1 MKKNRRGFT
10 LLELMVVLSLM
21 GVVST
26 IGITGFFRMTDYW
39 NTLQENLRLN
49 KNAAIAFDA
58 ISGDMENM
66 LSGTVVGVGLQ
77 GVHSDTED
85 SIHFWRITFEDD
97 SIAFPVQLLNPLTNE
112 YEQLILTYA
121 VQRGNQEP
129 CLIRKSAPLS
139 QPDTIQNTTIIAED
153 VTGMRIQYFD
163 GSIWHQGWSRQD
175 APKLVRV
182 SLSLIDG
189 DRTDGQL
196 SRTAT
201 FPVQVE

>member
-1 MKKNRRGFT
+1 MKHLRQGFT
-10 LLELMVVLSLM
+10 LLELIVVVSLM

-26 IGITGFFRMTDYW
+26 LGITGFFRMTEYW

-49 KNAAIAFDA
+49 KNAVTAFDA
-58 ISGDMENM
+58 IADDMENM
-66 LSGTVVGVGLQ
+66 LSGKIAGFSLQ
-77 GVHSDTED
+77 GTHSDTED

-97 SIAFPVQLLNPLTNE
+97 SIAIPVQLYNPLTNQD
-112 YEQLILTYA
+112 EQMIVTYT

-129 CLIRKSAPLS
+129 RLVRSTAPIS
-139 QPDTIQNTTIIAED
+139 QPENIKNATIVAED
-153 VTGMRIQYFD
+153 VAGLRIQYFEGGD
-163 GSIWHQGWSRQD
+163 WYQDWHQEN

-201 FPVQVE
+201 FPVRVE

>member
-1 MKKNRRGFT
+1 MKHLRQGFS
-10 LLELMVVLSLM
+10 LLELIVVLSLM

-26 IGITGFFRMTDYW
+26 LGITGFFRMTDYW
-39 NTLQENLRLN
+39 NALQENLRLN
-49 KNAAIAFDA
+49 KNAVTAFDSIA
-58 ISGDMENM
+58 GDMENM
-66 LSGTVVGVGLQ
+66 LSGTTTGFSMQ
-77 GVHSDTED
+77 GAHSDTED

-97 SIAFPVQLLNPLTNE
+97 SIAIPVQLYNPLTNQD
-112 YEQLILTYA
+112 EQVIVTYS

-129 CLIRKSAPLS
+129 RLVRSTAPIL
-139 QPDTIQNTTIIAED
+139 QPGNLQNTTVVAED
-153 VTGMRIQYFD
+153 VAGLRIQYFD
-163 GSIWHQGWSRQD
+163 GGDWHQDWRQTN

-201 FPVQVE
+201 FPVRVE